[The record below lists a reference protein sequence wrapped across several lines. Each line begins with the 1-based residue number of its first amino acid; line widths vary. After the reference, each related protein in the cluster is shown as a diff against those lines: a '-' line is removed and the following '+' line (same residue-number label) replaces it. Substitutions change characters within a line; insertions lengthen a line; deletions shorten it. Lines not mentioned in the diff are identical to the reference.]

1 MKKIKLDRKQGKIY
15 SDLRQKYTTLT
26 RDNSINVL
34 EEYQLPNMLPSG
46 RVNKN
51 KAEYVS
57 SYDHRAPSG
66 LMMNNNRL
74 YKNA

>member
-34 EEYQLPNMLPSG
+34 EEY
-46 RVNKN
+46 
-51 KAEYVS
+51 
-57 SYDHRAPSG
+57 
-66 LMMNNNRL
+66 
-74 YKNA
+74 